1 MDIGL
6 RDILFIA
13 IEEQGFVYSARLGLA
28 TRTQDPLKK
37 IHFLSSLTIGSKD
50 ILIRLDLYK
59 RYSFAKLMSISRNT
73 VRSSLLFLHSQ
84 AKTIETGYAAT
95 QSA

>member
-13 IEEQGFVYSARLGLA
+13 IEEQGFVYLARLGLA

-37 IHFLSSLTIGSKD
+37 IRFPSSLTIGSKH
-50 ILIRLDLYK
+50 ILIQLDLYK
-59 RYSFAKLMSISRNT
+59 RYSSAKLISVSGNT

-84 AKTIETGYAAT
+84 AKTIEMGYAAT